1 MKLVLI
7 NNLDKNKSEYQVT
20 DVGDSVL
27 FYHFENFILQENLSD
42 GEYTYFLY
50 DDEEKLVAQSLLQIG
65 NYESEHSTYSKEENN
80 YKQYK
85 P

>member
-1 MKLVLI
+1 MVLKLT
-7 NNLDKNKSEYQVT
+7 NNVSKKTYEYTVN
-20 DVGDSVL
+20 DLEDSTL
-27 FYHFENFILQENLSD
+27 YYHFDNFVLEENLSD

-50 DDEEKLVAQSLLQIG
+50 DDEEKLVAQGLLQVG
-65 NYESEHSTYSKEENN
+65 NYESEHKTYSKEENN